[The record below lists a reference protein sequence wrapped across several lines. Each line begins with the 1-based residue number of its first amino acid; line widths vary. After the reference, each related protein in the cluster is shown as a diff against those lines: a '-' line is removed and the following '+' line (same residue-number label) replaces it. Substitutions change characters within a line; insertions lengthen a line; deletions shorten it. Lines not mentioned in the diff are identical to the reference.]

1 MSCVHCTCVKWLPH
15 AQWNNTPPASLGRRS
30 SWQSEQVPS
39 AQARK
44 RRCLGCGLRRLL
56 PTDFV
61 LLRLC
66 FLLVK
71 ILLRDLECLFALD
84 VILKADDDFCPRCVW
99 RGGRI
104 TLAFLPPW
112 AMTSAYDV
120 RGVCKQTECRR
131 CFSNLYRRCGD
142 RDRDLRLCSR
152 FDRRRGGAVTS
163 QFSGQVNDGG

>member
-120 RGVCKQTECRR
+120 RGVQTNRMSTLFLQPLPPLRR
-131 CFSNLYRRCGD
+131 PRP
-142 RDRDLRLCSR
+142 RL
-152 FDRRRGGAVTS
+152 AT
-163 QFSGQVNDGG
+163 